1 MVHVLVVCGG
11 VSGTV
16 GVCSYYGI
24 FDGHGGAGAA
34 QYCAQSLHK
43 LLAMDVGGVLQ
54 QPATALAK
62 AFKHADDEVTLLV
75 IAWHSMYRQTK
86 GRWGCRE

>member
-1 MVHVLVVCGG
+1 MAIAQGGADWCMYMVCVVC
-11 VSGTV
+11 VLSGTV

-43 LLAMDVGGVLQ
+43 LLALDVGGLLNH
-54 QPATALAK
+54 PSTALAK
-62 AFKHADDEVTLLV
+62 AFRHADDEVTPPP
-75 IAWHSMYRQTK
+75 HT
-86 GRWGCRE
+86 